1 MVVVDHL
8 QVEGMPLAAALV
20 VILAVEVP
28 LLVITNLT
36 MVMIDTS
43 YTYDI
48 VSIMNHDTYMM
59 IMMIWR

>member
-36 MVMIDTS
+36 MVMIELYMIS
-43 YTYDI
+43 YKY
-48 VSIMNHDTYMM
+48 HDTYMM
-59 IMMIWR
+59 IMMIYDT